1 MGPAPPVGPHVL
13 CHERDCPWSRA
24 GGNARPSQSQGKGG
38 GVRAGMTA
46 PGQSVGSS
54 ESGSRTPS
62 VLGGLGFRLLRSCY
76 EKSPLAGSGGRNEAS
91 VSLCAA
97 MSVFCAAGECTFAER
112 GAVGDVRGQ
121 PPRPPAGPPRS
132 GAGPVSRLLRLA
144 AREPHLGHARTA
156 STSRQ
161 TASDRD
167 TGRLPSDH
175 GTGTHALSRVRARPA
190 GEPRSRLLKTQLSTH
205 PLAPLREIC
214 LLPTRFGGRRLPLG
228 KPSRSPCGAGR
239 CEPLSLEEDSVRDE
253 GKLDRGGKLQ
263 RPRGSASS
271 LWFSRNKAGRK
282 LRYPKEAGTKLGWC
296 LSFS

>member
-1 MGPAPPVGPHVL
+1 MYVRGAGSSRRRPRAAPATPRRAPAVRGRAGQPAP
-13 CHERDCPWSRA
+13 A
-24 GGNARPSQSQGKGG
+24 
-38 GVRAGMTA
+38 
-46 PGQSVGSS
+46 
-54 ESGSRTPS
+54 SGSTQTPP
-62 VLGGLGFRLLRSCY
+62 G
-76 EKSPLAGSGGRNEAS
+76 
-91 VSLCAA
+91 
-97 MSVFCAAGECTFAER
+97 
-112 GAVGDVRGQ
+112 
-121 PPRPPAGPPRS
+121 
-132 GAGPVSRLLRLA
+132 
-144 AREPHLGHARTA
+144 ARTA

-271 LWFSRNKAGRK
+271 LWFSRNKAGRN